1 MEEYK
6 FDEIN
11 NFIKELENKKIVLW
25 TENGKIKYKAPKG
38 VITVQELDKIKSQK
52 EKIIQ
57 FLTLKQRTNEKLQ
70 ETFPLTAIQRAYL
83 LGSDEAYALGGINAH
98 YYMELESTCFDTE
111 QLSIAFNKV
120 IKNTD
125 ALRTII
131 LPEGKQAVLD
141 KVPDFVIEEVYFQNE
156 DERRQ
161 ARERWSHCRYEL
173 QKWPLYN
180 MRISHIEGQPDILHI
195 DFDCIVMDAWSAKMM
210 ITKMFDLY
218 GGQSVEWPAYS
229 FKQYCMDEIEYRKT
243 NLEKEAWSYWK
254 EKVKSLP
261 LAPMLPYRKKLA
273 LIHGHRF
280 SRLSDKLTKEDTK
293 LLYQLIKKNR
303 LTPAAV
309 ICTVYMKILAA
320 YSENSELTLNL
331 TLFNRLP
338 LHKDV
343 QNILG
348 DFTNIGV
355 ASFTDNLGSFLDE
368 VRFVQKQ
375 FWDLIRFHSFN
386 GTQILKLL
394 SSKSFGQAVLPV
406 VFTGVLQGERFVKKF
421 LPEQV
426 RDVYAIS
433 QTPQVV
439 LDYQAT
445 DFNGELLINWDYVI
459 EAFDEPLILE
469 MFSKNSLLLRR
480 LLCSEWTEVIR
491 V

>member
-1 MEEYK
+1 
-6 FDEIN
+6 
-11 NFIKELENKKIVLW
+11 
-25 TENGKIKYKAPKG
+25 
-38 VITVQELDKIKSQK
+38 
-52 EKIIQ
+52 
-57 FLTLKQRTNEKLQ
+57 
-70 ETFPLTAIQRAYL
+70 
-83 LGSDEAYALGGINAH
+83 
-98 YYMELESTCFDTE
+98 
-111 QLSIAFNKV
+111 
-120 IKNTD
+120 
-125 ALRTII
+125 
-131 LPEGKQAVLD
+131 
-141 KVPDFVIEEVYFQNE
+141 
-156 DERRQ
+156 
-161 ARERWSHCRYEL
+161 
-173 QKWPLYN
+173 
-180 MRISHIEGQPDILHI
+180 
-195 DFDCIVMDAWSAKMM
+195 MM